1 MCAVPTGGSSGRRCA
16 QLGAG
21 ADINGDGAQQ
31 RVSEGRGRSCCLR
44 SAWGLQQGSACEA
57 SV

>member
-31 RVSEGRGRSCCLR
+31 RVSEGGGPLCLARRRG
-44 SAWGLQQGSACEA
+44 
-57 SV
+57 